1 VRSAI
6 PWAPGLDEGHDDG
19 MMTTTLRRWALPVGL
34 VAVVLGSSALG
45 PLVQAAADDVPEPSE
60 AEILTLLLGADLD
73 GFSGTVATHAE
84 LGLPEL
90 PAGLGGTEDT
100 SWLGL
105 LTGDR
110 TLRTWASADGVRIA
124 LLGDLTESDLVVA
137 DGEGW
142 LWSSQESTATRL
154 SVSGDV
160 LGAVGE
166 GAGEASEDAPA
177 DDPAGGNAGDDP
189 AGEGSGDDPAGG
201 NAGDDPAGEGSGD
214 DDPGTTTDAAIP
226 LLGSLADL
234 AGSSTMT
241 VGPSTSVAG
250 RAAYQLVIAP
260 TSSET
265 LIGSV
270 RVAIDA
276 EEGLPLR
283 VQVFPRDSDSPAI
296 EIGFTRVALEPPDP
310 GVFDFTPPPGATVEG
325 TSDDDAEAGDA
336 AGLTE
341 GWTVVGEGWTAVVVG
356 PAPDLGGTDGA
367 PSTLEQLA
375 QVLPQVSGPWGSGR
389 LLTSRVLSVLLTDDG
404 RLLAGA
410 VSGEHLQEVA
420 AELAGSG
427 PAS

>member
-1 VRSAI
+1 
-6 PWAPGLDEGHDDG
+6 
-19 MMTTTLRRWALPVGL
+19 MTTTTPLRRWALPAGL
-34 VAVVLGSSALG
+34 VAVVLGGSALG
-45 PLVQAAADDVPEPSE
+45 PLVQAWGADDLPKPSE

-73 GFSGTVATHAE
+73 GFSGTVATHAD

-137 DGEGW
+137 DGQGW
-142 LWSSQESTATRL
+142 LWSSQDSTATRL
-154 SVSGDV
+154 SLSGDA
-160 LGAVGE
+160 LGTEGGDASD
-166 GAGEASEDAPA
+166 GAGDDLAGDAHA
-177 DDPAGGNAGDDP
+177 DDPEDGADA
-189 AGEGSGDDPAGG
+189 
-201 NAGDDPAGEGSGD
+201 
-214 DDPGTTTDAAIP
+214 DPGTTADAAMP
-226 LLGSLADL
+226 LLGNLADL
-234 AGSSTMT
+234 AGTSTIT
-241 VGPSTSVAG
+241 VGSSTSVAG
-250 RAAYQLVIAP
+250 RPAYQLVLAP

-296 EIGFTRVALEPPDP
+296 EIGFTRVTLGAPDP
-310 GVFDFTPPPGATVEG
+310 GVFDFTPPPGATVED
-325 TSDDDAEAGDA
+325 TPDDDAGAA

-404 RLLAGA
+404 HLLAGA
-410 VSGEHLQEVA
+410 VDGERLQDVA
-420 AELAGSG
+420 AELAG